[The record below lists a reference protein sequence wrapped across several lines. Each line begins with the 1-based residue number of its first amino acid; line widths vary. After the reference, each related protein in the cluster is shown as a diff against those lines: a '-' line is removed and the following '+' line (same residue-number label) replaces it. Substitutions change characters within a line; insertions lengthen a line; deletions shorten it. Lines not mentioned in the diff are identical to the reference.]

1 MNNVSRRNDNNIR
14 IHFNGGNKIDLY
26 HPKPEELISDIK
38 QENVGWYAVDKYEI
52 QTSNISYI
60 ELINSRKG
68 GVSSSSAW

>member
-1 MNNVSRRNDNNIR
+1 MNKNIR

-38 QENVGWYAVDKYEI
+38 QEDGWYAVDKYEI
-52 QTSNISYI
+52 QTCNISCI

-68 GVSSSSAW
+68 GVSSSPAW